1 MSTSLKS
8 FHHFIL
14 GLLTQEPMSGYDIK
28 RFLER
33 LGWLVGSPSYGAI
46 YPALHALLQDGLVTV
61 QVQSEN
67 NKPPRKIYTITRAGE
82 RALHEW
88 IAQPFDPNAS
98 TRAFTMRL
106 ILANHLSADGLIAH
120 LQQRYKQ
127 VADRRAA
134 LAQMNDGLGQEM
146 DIGQRLTRDYGMR
159 MAHAELLWLENVL
172 QQLAAQP
179 VTDDCLSRE
188 LVADTP

>member
-1 MSTSLKS
+1 MSTRLKS

-28 RFLER
+28 RFLES

-46 YPALHALLQDGLVTV
+46 YPALHTLLQDSLVTV
-61 QVQSEN
+61 QVLSDN
-67 NKPPRKIYTITRAGE
+67 NKPPRKIYTITEAGE
-82 RALHEW
+82 RALQEW
-88 IAQPFDPNAS
+88 ILQPFNPNAS

-134 LAQMNDGLGQEM
+134 LIKMNDSLDREM
-146 DIGQRLTRDYGMR
+146 DVGQRLTQDYAMT
-159 MAHAELLWLENVL
+159 MANAELLWLESVL

-179 VTDDCLSRE
+179 SLSDSLRRN
-188 LVADTP
+188 LVADNI

>member
-1 MSTSLKS
+1 MSTRLKS

-28 RFLER
+28 RFLES

-61 QVQSEN
+61 QVLSDN

-88 IAQPFDPNAS
+88 ILQPFDPNAS

-106 ILANHLSADGLIAH
+106 ILATHLSVDGLIAH

-127 VADRRAA
+127 VADRRAG
-134 LAQMNDGLGQEM
+134 LAKMNDGLEKEL

-159 MAHAELLWLENVL
+159 MAHAELLWLESVL

-179 VTDDCLSRE
+179 ALNDSLSRE
-188 LVADTP
+188 LEADTP